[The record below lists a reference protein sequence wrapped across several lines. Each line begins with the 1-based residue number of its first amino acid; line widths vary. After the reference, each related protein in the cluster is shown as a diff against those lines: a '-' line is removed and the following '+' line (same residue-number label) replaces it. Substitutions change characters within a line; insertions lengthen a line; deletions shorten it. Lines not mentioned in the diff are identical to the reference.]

1 MEVVNLS
8 AKLLTQ
14 SYHSANASH
23 IRVLTLLFQYILT
36 LARYDLDY
44 AVRDRARFLKGL
56 LSSAGIGAETGHV
69 ADVDSFNK
77 GEEVEADTSNQEER
91 KLFTVQQVKALLL
104 ESRGSASDSLQ
115 QCEYD
120 MFFIQSLLIPP

>member
-1 MEVVNLS
+1 MEIVNLS

-14 SYHSANASH
+14 SYNSANASH
-23 IRVLTLLFQYILT
+23 IRVLTLLFQYTLT

-56 LSSAGIGAETGHV
+56 LSSAGIGTESSQV

-77 GEEVEADTSNQEER
+77 GEEIETDEPAQVR
-91 KLFTVQQVKALLL
+91 RLFTVQQVKALLL

-115 QCEYD
+115 QCE
-120 MFFIQSLLIPP
+120 SS